1 MYKKYLYYPL
11 ALFMGC
17 GVVERHLEMAKP
29 TKKLGCLLL
38 SLKLCNFELL
48 QIKYCSSEALVC
60 LWCDVNGITY
70 YRLIHPSFI
79 KLNSNRIQL
88 FSLYSVT
95 TKIEIKRLKST
106 KYFIPVVLLHFFYN
120 PHCQTYIVAHGP
132 LPQPTTCRSPSYN
145 LSTVRKQAKV
155 NISSSKIAC
164 KC

>member
-1 MYKKYLYYPL
+1 MWGSRETSWDGQANKK
-11 ALFMGC
+11 ARLFATEKSVGN
-17 GVVERHLEMAKP
+17 KQ
-29 TKKLGCLLL
+29 LG

-106 KYFIPVVLLHFFYN
+106 KYFIPVVLLHFFTTHTARLTLWLMIPYHSQQHAGLH
-120 PHCQTYIVAHGP
+120 PTIFQP
-132 LPQPTTCRSPSYN
+132 LENR
-145 LSTVRKQAKV
+145 LKVIFQALK
-155 NISSSKIAC
+155 
-164 KC
+164 

>member
-1 MYKKYLYYPL
+1 MWGSRETSWDGQANKK
-11 ALFMGC
+11 ARLFATEKSVGN
-17 GVVERHLEMAKP
+17 KQ
-29 TKKLGCLLL
+29 LG

-145 LSTVRKQAKV
+145 LSTVRKQAKG

-164 KC
+164 KCW